1 MKLIPAIDLLD
12 GKCVRLT
19 QGDYSKVTVYHD
31 SPTDMAKEFEQ
42 AGIEVLHLVDLEG
55 AREGKVQHL
64 RTLERIATQTK
75 LHVEFSGGLSSR
87 ADIQA
92 VLDAGADEIT
102 IGSVAA
108 KQQELFLEWLNEFG
122 PEQITLS
129 ADARNGK
136 IATDGWVNET
146 DLKAVDYITFYRKKG
161 IKRVIS
167 TDINRDGAMQG
178 PSLELYRTILA
189 SNPRLNLIASGGV
202 SSEEDIWALAS
213 ITENRGGG
221 NGLYGV
227 VLGKI
232 IYEGILPLDRLRNLS
247 EELEIRSLKKSIV
260 DSGAAKTTENGSS
273 DSSTQS

>member
-12 GKCVRLT
+12 GKCVRLIK
-19 QGDYSKVTVYHD
+19 GDYNQVTVY
-31 SPTDMAKEFEQ
+31 PKLPLDMAKAFEQ

-55 AREGKVQHL
+55 AREGKIQHL
-64 RTLERIATQTK
+64 RTLERIATQTN
-75 LHVEFSGGLSSR
+75 LHVEFSGGLGSR

-92 VLDAGADEIT
+92 ALDAGADEIT

-108 KQQELFLEWLNEFG
+108 KDQSLFLQWLEEFG
-122 PEQITLS
+122 PEKVTLS
-129 ADARNGK
+129 ADARDGK

-189 SNPRLNLIASGGV
+189 SNPGLHLIASGGV

-213 ITENRGGG
+213 ISENRSSG

-227 VLGKI
+227 VLGKAL
-232 IYEGILPLDRLRNLS
+232 YEGVISLERLKGLS
-247 EELEIRSLKKSIV
+247 EELEIRSLKKTMK
-260 DSGAAKTTENGSS
+260 DSGPGAV
-273 DSSTQS
+273 

>member
-19 QGDYSKVTVYHD
+19 KGDYNQVTVYRD
-31 SPTDMAKEFEQ
+31 SPLDMAKEFEQ

-64 RTLERIATQTK
+64 RTLERIANQTK

-92 VLDAGADEIT
+92 VLDAGADEIS

-108 KQQELFLEWLNEFG
+108 KQQDLFLNWLEEFG
-122 PEQITLS
+122 PEKVTLS

-189 SNPRLNLIASGGV
+189 SNPGLHLIASGGV

-213 ITENRGGG
+213 ITEKRGGG
-221 NGLYGV
+221 KGLYGV

-232 IYEGILPLDRLRNLS
+232 IYEGILTLDRLKSLS
-247 EELEIRSLKKSIV
+247 EELEIRTL
-260 DSGAAKTTENGSS
+260 NR
-273 DSSTQS
+273 STPTC